1 MENSKAYL
9 KFINAIN
16 LREKSGRFD
25 GYDTDLFTH
34 CYDWERQELE
44 QLVWDRYCKHADWG
58 VIYFFPQL
66 RGIDVIPK
74 IKKDVFMAY
83 IPSDISMELSVVL
96 YNMLG
101 DIKYLEIIEKNIMA
115 KPDYIGFVPTA
126 FELKPDSNVYSLF
139 RKLCIGCTNNINRMS
154 AVRGMLYCKTIV
166 SNPNSIPEIKLMLEY
181 DKKINKKTP
190 EERKE
195 AIEAFEAEIG

>member
-16 LREKSGRFD
+16 SREKSGRFD

-66 RGIDVIPK
+66 KGIDVIPK

-115 KPDYIGFVPTA
+115 KPDYIGFVPSA
-126 FELKPDSNVYSLF
+126 FELKPDSNVYALF
-139 RKLCIGCTNNINRMS
+139 KKLCINCTNNTNRMS
-154 AVRGMLYCKTIV
+154 AVRGMLFC
-166 SNPNSIPEIKLMLEY
+166 
-181 DKKINKKTP
+181 KKIISSPNDTEEIEKMLGYIKEINKETADERRKAIQLF
-190 EERKE
+190 EEK
-195 AIEAFEAEIG
+195 I

>member
-66 RGIDVIPK
+66 KGIDVIPK

-126 FELKPDSNVYSLF
+126 FELKPDSNVYALF
-139 RKLCIGCTNNINRMS
+139 KKLCINCTNNTNRMS
-154 AVRGMLYCKTIV
+154 DVRGMLYCKNIV

-181 DKKINKKTP
+181 DKKINKKTS